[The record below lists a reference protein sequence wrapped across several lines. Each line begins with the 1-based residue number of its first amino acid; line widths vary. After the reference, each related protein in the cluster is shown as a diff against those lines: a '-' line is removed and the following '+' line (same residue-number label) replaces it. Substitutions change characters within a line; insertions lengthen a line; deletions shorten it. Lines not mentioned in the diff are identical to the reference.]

1 MVRGIQSM
9 KVAATPK
16 HFAVNNQETDRM
28 RVDAIVSERALREIY
43 LAGFE
48 QVVRESAPWAL
59 MGSYN
64 RVNGEFAG
72 QSHRLLTEILRNE
85 WGFDG
90 LVMSDWGAVY
100 DHVAAVAAG
109 LDLEMPPSGHADR
122 VAQAVRDGDLSEE
135 VLDLAI
141 SRLRTLAERTAGQPE
156 IDRQIEVSQQVALD
170 AAREAVVL
178 LHNDG
183 VLPIDVARTPRILV
197 VGEFARTPR
206 FQGGGSSRVVPT
218 RTVSALEALRDA
230 AADRASVEFAPGFVL
245 QGEPDPAL
253 ADEAAQ
259 AAASADVVVAFLG
272 LSDRAESE
280 GFDRSSLALP
290 ADQLAVL
297 TRLKDAG
304 VPVVVVLSN
313 GAVVEISSWR
323 DGVGA
328 IVEGWLLGQEGGR
341 ALADVL
347 LGAVN
352 PSGRLTETIPHRL
365 EDTPSHLTFPGTD
378 GQALY
383 GEDVFVGY
391 RAYDTQGTDV
401 AYPFG
406 HGLSYTEFAYDDLRV
421 TALGGNTWRA
431 TLSVT
436 NRGERAGAEVV
447 QLYVGAVDAQ
457 TVRPAHELRA
467 FEKVF
472 LEPGEQAEVS
482 LEITPR
488 DLAHWSGRHGRW
500 AIDAGRYRVEVG
512 ASSRDIRLVAEIE
525 SSGDAVVD
533 PLHADST
540 VAEWAANPVGAQF
553 IEGLRAALPAG
564 AAERA
569 PELLAMVQSAPV
581 VKLATWGLG
590 ITEEAIEGVVA
601 RSQSEARSAEAD
613 RR

>member
-1 MVRGIQSM
+1 M
-9 KVAATPK
+9 
-16 HFAVNNQETDRM
+16 
-28 RVDAIVSERALREIY
+28 
-43 LAGFE
+43 
-48 QVVRESAPWAL
+48 
-59 MGSYN
+59 
-64 RVNGEFAG
+64 
-72 QSHRLLTEILRNE
+72 
-85 WGFDG
+85 
-90 LVMSDWGAVY
+90 
-100 DHVAAVAAG
+100 
-109 LDLEMPPSGHADR
+109 
-122 VAQAVRDGDLSEE
+122 
-135 VLDLAI
+135 
-141 SRLRTLAERTAGQPE
+141 
-156 IDRQIEVSQQVALD
+156 
-170 AAREAVVL
+170 
-178 LHNDG
+178 
-183 VLPIDVARTPRILV
+183 
-197 VGEFARTPR
+197 
-206 FQGGGSSRVVPT
+206 
-218 RTVSALEALRDA
+218 
-230 AADRASVEFAPGFVL
+230 
-245 QGEPDPAL
+245 
-253 ADEAAQ
+253 
-259 AAASADVVVAFLG
+259 VAFLG

-297 TRLKDAG
+297 ARLKDAG

-378 GQALY
+378 WQALY

-421 TALGGNTWRA
+421 TALGDNTWRA

-488 DLAHWSGRHGRW
+488 DLAHWSARHGRW

-553 IEGLRAALPAG
+553 IEGLRAALPADRGRRRARRPAAVRPRRAG
-564 AAERA
+564 AVRRGRCEPALRPPA
-569 PELLAMVQSAPV
+569 PRSGGPRPHRGAFRRPLRPGRRVGGLIASRQFSASAPKCIRDAV
-581 VKLATWGLG
+581 RGC
-590 ITEEAIEGVVA
+590 VA
-601 RSQSEARSAEAD
+601 SVWIGW
-613 RR
+613 RRAAQRP